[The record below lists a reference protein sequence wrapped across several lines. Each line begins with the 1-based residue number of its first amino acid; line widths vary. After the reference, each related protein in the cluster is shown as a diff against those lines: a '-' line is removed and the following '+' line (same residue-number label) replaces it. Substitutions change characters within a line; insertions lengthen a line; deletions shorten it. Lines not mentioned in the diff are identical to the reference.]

1 MRARAALVIAVAGLT
16 GAALASCETV
26 DLGSPPSDI
35 NVCRPSVRFFVD
47 EIWPNVLAKDYGG
60 KRCFDAQC
68 HDPGSGRPLTLVPN
82 PMPAINP
89 GDALPDPLPD
99 DWAKNY
105 RSTTNQMNCANVT
118 ASDLI
123 LLPTNQRT
131 HGGGQLFAPTAPEV
145 TLITNWVS
153 Q

>member
-1 MRARAALVIAVAGLT
+1 M
-16 GAALASCETV
+16 
-26 DLGSPPSDI
+26 
-35 NVCRPSVRFFVD
+35 SVRT
-47 EIWPNVLAKDYGG
+47 P
-60 KRCFDAQC
+60 
-68 HDPGSGRPLTLVPN
+68 DP
-82 PMPAINP
+82 I
-89 GDALPDPLPD
+89 PDPLPD

-131 HGGGQLFAPTAPEV
+131 HGGGQIFPPTAPEV